1 MNFPAATKLIIAI
14 VCHYFGE
21 ARFVRG
27 AMHNYII
34 LCYAIPTRCVAIV
47 EF

>member
-27 AMHNYII
+27 AGHSYII
-34 LCYAIPTRCVAIV
+34 LCYAIPTRWDAIV
-47 EF
+47 DI